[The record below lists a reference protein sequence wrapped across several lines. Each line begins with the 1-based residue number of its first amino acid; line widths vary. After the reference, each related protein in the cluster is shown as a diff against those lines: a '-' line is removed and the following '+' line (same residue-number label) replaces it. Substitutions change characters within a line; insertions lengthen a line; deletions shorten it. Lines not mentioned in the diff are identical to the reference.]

1 MNFFM
6 RFTKREIIDKEI
18 LRIVGPVIRTVNYP
32 LLMKQKVQMMEFL
45 DAVYKKHF
53 NIEVYSHQI
62 LSVCFRLLQEFKGK

>member
-32 LLMKQKVQMMEFL
+32 LLMKQKVQMM
-45 DAVYKKHF
+45 
-53 NIEVYSHQI
+53 
-62 LSVCFRLLQEFKGK
+62 